1 MSSEEQPEQSE
12 QPSQP
17 QRPQEPEVPEDAI
30 EVAQVQY
37 AWLWS
42 SWWLLAI
49 IVILTIGIPPIIPP
63 IFPDPFTPSVLVFIV
78 LIPKYWQW
86 RRTRYYLT
94 EDALIYQRGGILQTR
109 RYQIPFAR
117 LKDTRVRHGMFGRA
131 LGFQHVDIMLENGA
145 IATLI
150 YVPAQMDVADYFRKR
165 ITVDTS
171 DEATDEGTVDESPS
185 DESK

>member
-1 MSSEEQPEQSE
+1 MSNEEEQPQ
-12 QPSQP
+12 QP

-49 IVILTIGIPPIIPP
+49 
-63 IFPDPFTPSVLVFIV
+63 VLVLFFVYEPIMPAV
-78 LIPKYWQW
+78 LMIIILIPKYWQW

-109 RYQIPFAR
+109 RYLIPFNR
-117 LKDTRVRHGMFGRA
+117 LKDTRARFGMFGRA
-131 LGFQHVDIMLENGA
+131 LGFQHVDIILENGA
-145 IATLI
+145 IATLV
-150 YVPAQMDVADYFRKR
+150 YVPVQMDVAGYFQKR
-165 ITVDTS
+165 MGS
-171 DEATDEGTVDESPS
+171 ATEDSPEEDNADESAA
-185 DESK
+185 DEEKS

>member
-1 MSSEEQPEQSE
+1 MSSEEQPQ
-12 QPSQP
+12 QP

-49 IVILTIGIPPIIPP
+49 
-63 IFPDPFTPSVLVFIV
+63 VFILFFV
-78 LIPKYWQW
+78 YDPIMPAILMVIILIPKYWQW

-109 RYQIPFAR
+109 RFLIPLNR
-117 LKDTRVRHGMFGRA
+117 LKDTRARFGMFGRA
-131 LGFQHVDIMLENGA
+131 LGFQHVDIILENGA
-145 IATLI
+145 LATLV
-150 YVPAQMDVADYFRKR
+150 YVPAQMDIADYFRKR
-165 ITVDTS
+165 MGGDP
-171 DEATDEGTVDESPS
+171 ESPEEEAG
-185 DESK
+185 DETPADETS

>member
-1 MSSEEQPEQSE
+1 MSSEEEHAQ
-12 QPSQP
+12 QP

-42 SWWLLAI
+42 SWWLIAIVLILLAF
-49 IVILTIGIPPIIPP
+49 G
-63 IFPDPFTPSVLVFIV
+63 IFPDPFTPAVLVFVI

-94 EDALIYQRGGILQTR
+94 EDSLIYQRGGILQTR
-109 RYQIPFAR
+109 RYLIPFSR
-117 LKDTRVRHGMFGRA
+117 LKETRARFGMFGRA

-145 IATLI
+145 IATLV
-150 YVPAQMDVADYFRKR
+150 YVPAQMDVAQYFQNHMGAAASEGP
-165 ITVDTS
+165 TE
-171 DEATDEGTVDESPS
+171 EADGDESAS
-185 DESK
+185 ADEKS

>member
-1 MSSEEQPEQSE
+1 MSSEEE
-12 QPSQP
+12 QPQQP

-49 IVILTIGIPPIIPP
+49 VLILFVFSL
-63 IFPDPFTPSVLVFIV
+63 FPDPFTPAVLAVVI

-94 EDALIYQRGGILQTR
+94 EDSLIYQRGGILQTR
-109 RYQIPFAR
+109 RYLIPFSR
-117 LKDTRVRHGMFGRA
+117 LKDTRTRFGLFGRA

-145 IATLI
+145 LATLV
-150 YVPAQMDVADYFRKR
+150 YVPVQMDIVGYFHKRMGGDGSDSTEEDAD
-165 ITVDTS
+165 
-171 DEATDEGTVDESPS
+171 DESPS
-185 DESK
+185 DETS

>member
-1 MSSEEQPEQSE
+1 MSSEEE
-12 QPSQP
+12 QPQQP

-49 IVILTIGIPPIIPP
+49 VLIIFVFGV
-63 IFPDPFTPSVLVFIV
+63 FPDPFTPAVLAVVI
-78 LIPKYWQW
+78 LIPKYWHW

-94 EDALIYQRGGILQTR
+94 EEALIYQRGGILQTR
-109 RYQIPFAR
+109 RYLIPFNR
-117 LKDTRVRHGMFGRA
+117 LKDTRARFGMFGRA

-145 IATLI
+145 IATLV
-150 YVPAQMDVADYFRKR
+150 YVPAQMDIADYFQKR
-165 ITVDTS
+165 MGGATEDSTEEDNA
-171 DEATDEGTVDESPS
+171 DEPAADEEKS
-185 DESK
+185 

>member
-1 MSSEEQPEQSE
+1 MSSEEQPEQPE
-12 QPSQP
+12 QPPQP
-17 QRPQEPEVPEDAI
+17 RPQEPEVPEDAI

-49 IVILTIGIPPIIPP
+49 ILLLFVFGI
-63 IFPDPFTPSVLVFIV
+63 FSEPFTPSVLVFIV

-165 ITVDTS
+165 ITPDRS
-171 DEATDEGTVDESPS
+171 EEGTVDESPT
-185 DESK
+185 DESN

>member
-1 MSSEEQPEQSE
+1 MSSEEE
-12 QPSQP
+12 QPQQP
-17 QRPQEPEVPEDAI
+17 QRSKEPEVPDDAI

-49 IVILTIGIPPIIPP
+49 VVIIFVLGV
-63 IFPDPFTPSVLVFIV
+63 FPDPFTPAVLAVII
-78 LIPKYWQW
+78 LIPKYWHW

-109 RYQIPFAR
+109 RYLIPFNR
-117 LKDTRVRHGMFGRA
+117 LKDTRARFGMFGRA

-145 IATLI
+145 IATLQ
-150 YVPAQMDVADYFRKR
+150 YVPVQADVAGHFLKHMGGDASE
-165 ITVDTS
+165 DPP
-171 DEATDEGTVDESPS
+171 DERPADEPPPDEEKS
-185 DESK
+185 

>member
-1 MSSEEQPEQSE
+1 MSSEEE
-12 QPSQP
+12 QPQQP
-17 QRPQEPEVPEDAI
+17 QRPQEPEVPDDAI

-49 IVILTIGIPPIIPP
+49 VLIIFAVGV
-63 IFPDPFTPSVLVFIV
+63 FPDPFTPAVLIFVIV
-78 LIPKYWQW
+78 IPKYWQW

-109 RYQIPFAR
+109 RYLIPFNR
-117 LKDTRVRHGMFGRA
+117 LKDTRARFGMFGRA

-145 IATLI
+145 IATLV
-150 YVPAQMDVADYFRKR
+150 YVPAQMNIADYFQKR
-165 ITVDTS
+165 MGGATEDPPEEDNA
-171 DEATDEGTVDESPS
+171 DEPAADEEKS
-185 DESK
+185 

>member
-1 MSSEEQPEQSE
+1 MSSEEQPEQPE
-12 QPSQP
+12 QPP

-49 IVILTIGIPPIIPP
+49 ILLLFVFG

-150 YVPAQMDVADYFRKR
+150 YVPAHMDVADYFRKR
-165 ITVDTS
+165 ITPDSSDDTTDS
-171 DEATDEGTVDESPS
+171 DDNPPPEDEAKRPPE
-185 DESK
+185 

>member
-1 MSSEEQPEQSE
+1 MSSEEE
-12 QPSQP
+12 QPQQP
-17 QRPQEPEVPEDAI
+17 QRPQEPEVPDDAI

-49 IVILTIGIPPIIPP
+49 VLIIFVVGV
-63 IFPDPFTPSVLVFIV
+63 FPDPFTPAVLIFVIV
-78 LIPKYWQW
+78 IPKYWQW

-109 RYQIPFAR
+109 RYLIPFNR
-117 LKDTRVRHGMFGRA
+117 LKDTRARFGMFGRA

-145 IATLI
+145 IATLQ
-150 YVPAQMDVADYFRKR
+150 YVPSQMDINGYFQKHMGGGKSEDTPEEGTADEP
-165 ITVDTS
+165 VS
-171 DEATDEGTVDESPS
+171 DEEKG
-185 DESK
+185 

>member
-49 IVILTIGIPPIIPP
+49 ILLLFVFG

-165 ITVDTS
+165 ITPDGSEDTTDS
-171 DEATDEGTVDESPS
+171 DDNPPPEDEAKRPPE
-185 DESK
+185 